1 MNKSVMITLLTLLML
16 TSFVSCVASKN
27 KTDRKDSSLLESE
40 IENKV
45 SESKAKE
52 TEIEKE
58 IFKNDIRIENE
69 VKDTKKGNTVFEK
82 QLLDT
87 ESTTRKAK
95 ADLEKTEKIT
105 SYNSMQRVTTQAP
118 ITKATTKIKATTT
131 AGNKNLTTKGT
142 TTQIQNRET
151 QATNTAASPTRKT
164 SSATTHIHDYKAIYK
179 TVSIPERGHF
189 ETVVVTP
196 AWTEEKPIIE
206 RVTYIYFFVDGFKA
220 YTQSGAIAHEDY
232 LMENNLSTQWRTM
245 YEYVQTGTEK
255 INHKAVTEQ
264 IWIIDTPASTR
275 QEVDYY
281 RCFCGATR

>member
-1 MNKSVMITLLTLLML
+1 MNKSVMMTLLTLLML

-206 RVTYIYFFVDGFKA
+206 RVRYYYFPASGYKA
-220 YTQSGAIAHEDY
+220 YTQEEVGIHTAFLLDQDLSSQYVGKY
-232 LMENNLSTQWRTM
+232 ENIQIGV
-245 YEYVQTGTEK
+245 EE
-255 INHKAVTEQ
+255 INHTAVTEQ